1 MKCSKAKGDDFSQGY
16 LTPYG
21 NIELN
26 PSAGGLYEG
35 LKANRT
41 EDGRFLLFRPELN
54 ALRMKMGAERL
65 CMPSP
70 STQQFI
76 DSIKQTVLANKRWV
90 GGKLGQDAKCK
101 AGLVFICKTIRHK
114 HSSRQA
120 LKKLHAL
127 LSRSRMGAIAFAPT
141 AASYFLLFSTKILC
155 RNGRLSMISYISLLP
170 HTFLFAKDKP
180 QQNN

>member
-1 MKCSKAKGDDFSQGY
+1 MHTKMFFDFNCYCTQRYSIVIASTKSCF
-16 LTPYG
+16 LFCH
-21 NIELN
+21 NIDFHFHPPKHKSE
-26 PSAGGLYEG
+26 PV
-35 LKANRT
+35 R
-41 EDGRFLLFRPELN
+41 R
-54 ALRMKMGAERL
+54 
-65 CMPSP
+65 
-70 STQQFI
+70 
-76 DSIKQTVLANKRWV
+76 
-90 GGKLGQDAKCK
+90 
-101 AGLVFICKTIRHK
+101 K

-155 RNGRLSMISYISLLP
+155 RNGRLSMISYISVLP